1 MRFALSLESGESSL
15 DVRRFVANEAL
26 SSLFRVS
33 IWARSPNPSLDFS
46 AIVGRAAS
54 LAVDSPVADAL
65 APARLWCG
73 ICSSIQQISAEPAG
87 LSLYRLELVPA
98 LWRATQRAGLRIFQ
112 HLSIPDIVAHLLAE
126 WVVTPEWRFDRGRYP
141 KLEFKVQYEESDYA
155 FMCRLLEEAGIT
167 FMFEE
172 GDGESRLVLTDAPHA
187 RTRRTEPVPYFQ
199 NASASG
205 KTEHVQALTLARDLR
220 SDTLVLFDYDFRRA
234 RAIRAEAFQAGGD
247 AEQAERAQYRPG
259 SFLAERGTGGQ
270 TPTADDKGVA
280 RHDDGYGRERA
291 NRLLAGVRHGH
302 AAATLLCNAI
312 DLRPGSVFEVSRH
325 EHAEIDGRPLLST
338 DYAVEG
344 SVEDELFRVTVRV
357 LPADSP
363 YLPAAISD
371 KPVVHGVQS
380 AIVVGSS
387 SEQEPEEIHVDEF
400 GRVRV
405 QFPWDR
411 EARANDDASCWV
423 RVSQGWAGRGYG
435 MLQLPRVGQEVLITF
450 LCGDPD
456 QPIVSG
462 RLFDKLNP
470 VPYALPDN
478 KTVSAYRTHS
488 SPHIG
493 DGFNEIRFEDKK
505 GEQLLF
511 VTAQKDQRSLVKN
524 NETHTVLHDR
534 EKGIG
539 RHELDTTGV
548 DRTEVTGRDRS
559 ESVGRTRTTHVV
571 RNRSK
576 RVQRDKG
583 VRNEGHRQYLV
594 HKTDDRVVRGE
605 KREWVQREAHLR
617 VNGDLRESVDDKRS
631 LIIDDEAHTKVGGSF
646 AQASGGKSSYHADNA
661 LVGEGGSAVAVRGP
675 GGFLAIDAGGVV
687 IRGTI
692 VRINAGGS
700 AADAQQARPAIP
712 LVARELAQPKLP
724 EPLQNSGVTEQ
735 WRGFE
740 RTFAAIAALRAVKPS
755 GVSER
760 GQRTLSFAGRLVE
773 QRDALINL
781 ASSDK
786 LGRSNLDRMRAGLA
800 PLGSHGLPLRLT
812 SVAATPSSFIEAA
825 SAAESNLEA
834 LLRTTSKAIA
844 AASGAND
851 KASWTTAY
859 WRARAASFAPSGA
872 DP

>member
-33 IWARSPNPSLDFS
+33 VWARSPNPSLDLS
-46 AIVGRAAS
+46 AIVGQAAS
-54 LAVDSPVADAL
+54 LAFDSPVIDAL
-65 APARLWCG
+65 APTRFWSG
-73 ICSSIQQISAEPAG
+73 VCSSMQQISAEPAG
-87 LSLYRLELVPA
+87 LSLYRLELVPR

-112 HLSIPDIVAHLLAE
+112 HLSIPDIVARLLTE
-126 WVVTPEWRFDRGRYP
+126 WAITSEWQIDRARYP
-141 KLEFKVQYEESDYA
+141 KLEFKVQYEETDYA

-167 FMFEE
+167 FLFEE
-172 GDGESRLVLTDAPHA
+172 GDSESRLVLADAPHA
-187 RTRRTEPVPYFQ
+187 RKQRAAPVPYFQ
-199 NASASG
+199 NASAGG
-205 KTEHVQALTLARDLR
+205 KTEHVQALTLGRDLR

-234 RAIRAEAFQAGGD
+234 RAIRAEALEAGGD
-247 AEQAERAQYRPG
+247 AEHAERARYRPG
-259 SFLAERGTGGQ
+259 SFLAERGEGGQ
-270 TPTADDKGVA
+270 APIADDKGVA
-280 RHDDGYGRERA
+280 RHDDGYGREQAR
-291 NRLLAGVRHGH
+291 RLLAGVRHGH
-302 AAATLLCNAI
+302 AAAVLLCNAV

-344 SVEDELFRVTVRV
+344 SVEEDRFRVTVRA

-363 YLPAAISD
+363 YLPAAITD

-380 AIVVGSS
+380 AIVVGRSS
-387 SEQEPEEIHVDEF
+387 DQEQEEIHVDEF

-411 EARANDDASCWV
+411 EARANDGASCWV

-456 QPIVSG
+456 QPVVSG

-470 VPYALPDN
+470 VPYPLPDN

-488 SPHIG
+488 SPHIA
-493 DGFNEIRFEDKK
+493 DGFNEIRFDDRKA
-505 GEQLLF
+505 GELVFL
-511 VTAQKDQRSLVKN
+511 TAQKDQRALVKN

-539 RHELDTTGV
+539 RNELDTTGV

-559 ESVGRTRTTHVV
+559 ESVGRTRTTHIV

-583 VRNEGHRQYLV
+583 VRNEGHRQSLV

-605 KREWVQREAHLR
+605 KREWVQGQAHLR
-617 VNGDLRESVDDKRS
+617 VSGDLRESIDEKRS
-631 LIIDDEAHTKVGGSF
+631 LIIDDEAHMKVGGSF
-646 AQASGGKSSYHADNA
+646 AQASGAQSSYHADNA
-661 LVGEGGSAVAVRGP
+661 LVGEGGGSVAVRGP
-675 GGFLAIDAGGVV
+675 GGFLAIDAGGIV
-687 IRGTI
+687 IRGTV

-700 AADAQQARPAIP
+700 AADSQQARPVMP
-712 LVARELAQPKLP
+712 LVARELARP
-724 EPLQNSGVTEQ
+724 EMPETQQNSGSAEQ
-735 WRGFE
+735 WGGFE
-740 RTFAAIAALRAVKPS
+740 RTFSAVAALRAGKPS
-755 GVSER
+755 GAVDM

-773 QRDALINL
+773 QRDALFNL

-786 LGRSNLDRMRAGLA
+786 IGRSNLDRMRAGLA
-800 PLGSHGLPLRLT
+800 PLGSQGLPLRLM

-825 SAAESNLEA
+825 SAVESNLGA
-834 LLRTTSKAIA
+834 LLRTTSKAS
-844 AASGAND
+844 AASGADDN
-851 KASWTTAY
+851 ASFASAY
-859 WRARAASFAPSGA
+859 WRARAAGFAPRGA
-872 DP
+872 DT